1 MDDQREDMRGL
12 ATVTSSTPQGVPLDV
27 NYLSG
32 GAMMKSGDN
41 TFSLNSY
48 NYLSLKNEIFNIFFV
63 LSPILKSSDALIPTS
78 HNIVPPA

>member
-27 NYLSG
+27 NYFSG

-48 NYLSLKNEIFNIFFV
+48 QGKDFR
-63 LSPILKSSDALIPTS
+63 
-78 HNIVPPA
+78 

>member
-27 NYLSG
+27 NYFSG
-32 GAMMKSGDN
+32 GAMMKLGDN

-48 NYLSLKNEIFNIFFV
+48 EF
-63 LSPILKSSDALIPTS
+63 
-78 HNIVPPA
+78 H